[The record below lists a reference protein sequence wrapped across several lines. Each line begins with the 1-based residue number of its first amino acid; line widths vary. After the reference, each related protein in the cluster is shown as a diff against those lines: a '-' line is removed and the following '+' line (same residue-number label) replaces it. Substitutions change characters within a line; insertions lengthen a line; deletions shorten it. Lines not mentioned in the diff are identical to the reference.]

1 MKLLKSET
9 IEVREQ
15 GDIVRARQKVRTL
28 ALEIGFS
35 VVDQTKLV
43 TAASELARNTYQ
55 HGGGGSVTLEVIDD
69 HQKQGLRMVFADNG
83 PGIID
88 LELAMK
94 DGYSTANGLGL
105 GLSGS
110 RRLVDE
116 FEITSKPG
124 QGTTIRATR
133 WR

>member
-69 HQKQGLRMVFADNG
+69 HQKQGLRMVFVDNG

-94 DGYSTANGLGL
+94 DGYSTVNGLGL